1 MPRRFL
7 VTAALPYA
15 NGPLHIG
22 HLAGAYLPADMF
34 VRYLRLQGED
44 VVFICGSDEHGVPI
58 TLRADREGVSP
69 REIIDRYHGL
79 IRDTFAAFGIAFDYY
94 GRTSSER
101 HHQTAQEFFLTLHRK
116 GVLIQKTEAQLYDE
130 LKGMFLPD
138 RYVVG
143 TCPVCGF
150 ESAYGDQC
158 ERCGSALS
166 PLELK
171 NPRSML
177 SGSTPVLRQTTHWYL
192 PLGRYQK
199 ALEEWIATKTHW
211 KPNVLGQCRSWLEA
225 GLADRAVTRDLSWGV
240 PVPLPGHEGK
250 VLYVWFEAPIGYI
263 SATQEWAERIGE
275 PERWKQYW
283 MDPETRII
291 HFIGKDNIVFH
302 CIIFPA
308 MLMAHEGY
316 TLPDNVPANEFLN
329 LEGQKI
335 STSRNWAVWLHEY
348 LEDFEPD
355 LLRYVLAATMPETK
369 DADFSWRD
377 FQARVNGELADVL
390 GNFIHRTMTFAWRYF
405 GGRVPELRNPA
416 PIDTAALMS
425 LLSYP
430 ERIGSLYED
439 FRFREA
445 VFETLNLARLGNKYF
460 NDTTPWATRNTHP
473 QACANT
479 LYVSLQLCAA
489 LAVLLE
495 PVLPFT
501 AERLRRMLRLPE
513 QALRWENAS
522 RPLLEPGHELGEPKV
537 LFHKVG
543 EEAIARQLA
552 RLHTMTEQAPMNT
565 PSSTAGAVLPPLK
578 TEQISYDEFAR
589 LDLRVGTV
597 IEAERVAGTDRL
609 MRLIVDLGLER
620 RQVIAGIAE
629 QYSPEQL
636 LGRKVVVV
644 ANLAPRKLRGLES
657 QGMILMAENPDGRLA
672 LLSTEAENGA
682 VVR

>member
-1 MPRRFL
+1 MADRIL
-7 VTAALPYA
+7 ITAALPYA

-34 VRYLRLQGED
+34 ARYQRRRGREVL
-44 VVFICGSDEHGVPI
+44 FICGSDEHGVPI

-69 REIIDRYHGL
+69 REVIDRYHVL
-79 IRDTFAAFGIAFDYY
+79 IRDTFAAFGIAFDHYS
-94 GRTSSER
+94 RTSSAL
-101 HHQTAQEFFLTLHRK
+101 HHRVAQEFFLTLHRK
-116 GVLIQKTEAQLYDE
+116 GVLRQKTEAQLYDE
-130 LKGMFLPD
+130 QKGMFLPD

-150 ESAYGDQC
+150 EQAYGDQC
-158 ERCGSALS
+158 ERCGSTLS
-166 PLELK
+166 PLELR

-177 SGSTPVLRQTTHWYL
+177 TGSTPVLRQTTHWYF
-192 PLGRYQK
+192 PLSRYQE
-199 ALEEWIATKTHW
+199 ALEKWLASKTYW

-225 GLADRAVTRDLSWGV
+225 GLQDRAVTRDLSWGV
-240 PVPLPGHEGK
+240 PVPLPDHQGK

-263 SATQEWAERIGE
+263 SATQEWAQRIGD
-275 PERWKQYW
+275 PDRWRRYW
-283 MDPETRII
+283 MDPQTRLV

-302 CIIFPA
+302 CLIFPA
-308 MLMAHEGY
+308 MLMAHGGY
-316 TLPDNVPANEFLN
+316 VLPDNVPANEFLN

-348 LEDFEPD
+348 LEEFEPD

-369 DADFSWRD
+369 DADFSWRE

-390 GNFIHRTMTFAWRYF
+390 GNFIHRTLTFAARF
-405 GGRVPELRNPA
+405 FEGRVPELREPS
-416 PIDTAALMS
+416 PRDTAMLLS
-425 LLSYP
+425 LLEYP
-430 ERIGSLYED
+430 ERIGALYES

-445 VFETLNLARLGNKYF
+445 VFETLALARMGNKYF
-460 NDTTPWATRNTHP
+460 NDTTPWATHTTNP

-479 LYVSLQLCAA
+479 IFVSLQVCAA

-501 AERLRRMLRLPE
+501 AERMRRILRLDSG
-513 QALRWENAS
+513 ALRWEAAS
-522 RPLLEPGHELGEPKV
+522 RPLLEPGHRLGEPEV
-537 LFHKVG
+537 LFRKISDADI
-543 EEAIARQLA
+543 ERQLA
-552 RLHTMTEQAPMNT
+552 RLHAMQQTRQADTGSASP
-565 PSSTAGAVLPPLK
+565 AQLVPLK
-578 TEQISYDEFAR
+578 SEPISYEEFSR

-597 IEAERVAGTDRL
+597 LEAERVPKADRL
-609 MRLIVDLGLER
+609 LRLVVDLGLER

-629 QYSPEQL
+629 QYDPEAL
-636 LGRKVVVV
+636 IGRKVIVV

-657 QGMILMAENPDGRLA
+657 QGMILVAENADGRLE
-672 LLSTEAENGA
+672 LLTTEAENGA